1 MSVESISVLKVRG
14 ILLVSVP
21 PDPDDA
27 TVSALQQQIL
37 DAMTHHDAKG
47 LVLDIS
53 TVQTFDSFFA
63 RTVTETVQMVAL
75 MGGRTVVAGMRPNVA
90 MIATQLGLTL
100 AHAETALDVD
110 RALER
115 LATPPSKQPPPSGA
129 PALRKANTQG
139 WSI

>member
-1 MSVESISVLKVRG
+1 MSAENISVLKIKD

-27 TVSALQQQIL
+27 TVAALQQQVL
-37 DAMTHHDAKG
+37 EAMTRHDARG

-90 MIATQLGLTL
+90 MIAVQLGLTL

-110 RALER
+110 AALER
-115 LATPPSKQPPPSGA
+115 LGA
-129 PALRKANTQG
+129 PLSRYHQPGARPKVLSATAG
-139 WSI
+139 GEGA